1 MRAFQITLNGVD
13 YSTAFNKWGVRWS
26 PVKVTG
32 PNEGI
37 SQGGHVIIDLLRVK
51 DLLTL
56 QGNDVEQRVYSA
68 LQAVCAEGS
77 VTAVF
82 THPATGKTV
91 NETMIPTLSEA
102 AQKPMPGGKVYLSGW
117 TLTLE
122 ER

>member
-13 YSTAFNKWGVRWS
+13 YSTAFNKWGVGWS

-32 PNEGI
+32 PNQGV
-37 SQGGHVIIDLLRVK
+37 SQGGHIITDLLRVK

-56 QGNDVEQRVYSA
+56 QGNDVPQSVYAA
-68 LQAVCAEGS
+68 LQAVCAGES

-82 THPATGKTV
+82 THPATGERV
-91 NETMIPTLSEA
+91 SETMIASLSEA
-102 AQKPMPGGKVYLSGW
+102 VQKPLPGGKIYLSGW